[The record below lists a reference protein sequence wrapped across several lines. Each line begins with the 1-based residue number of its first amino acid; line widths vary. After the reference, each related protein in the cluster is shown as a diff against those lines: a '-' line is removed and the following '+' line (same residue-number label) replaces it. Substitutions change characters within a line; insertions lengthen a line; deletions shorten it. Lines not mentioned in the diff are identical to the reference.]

1 VSAIEF
7 GADLESSEPLT
18 PEQHDEIRRIAQE
31 STVDANKRAY
41 LFTIGTTLLALGLAT
56 RLPKGTNIDR
66 HESLQPAAAAPH

>member
-7 GADLESSEPLT
+7 GADLQSSEPLT

-66 HESLQPAAAAPH
+66 HEPLQPAAAAP